1 MPAQQGRRSA
11 IRELFAA
18 TTIGLLTGVVACSV
32 APSAKGLPGHRPS
45 IEAPPSQKP
54 DITQLT
60 ESMLVDQSS
69 FPNIPG
75 SKFVRSISGNT
86 VDVEVSPS
94 ECSPLV
100 VGDSTP
106 QSGYA
111 GVVGVGGMDVHLT
124 VTSDPPDIRT
134 LLDNCGTVSG
144 SGPTVPLVTWHITP
158 IDVAGV
164 PSWAGAVDM
173 SGNATV
179 FGTYRGV
186 FVKSNADRDRENDA
200 VKVFNDQVAKLAAV

>member
-1 MPAQQGRRSA
+1 MRAQQSCRWPT
-11 IRELFAA
+11 RELFAL
-18 TTIGLLTGVVACSV
+18 TTIGLLTVVVACSI
-32 APSAKGLPGHRPS
+32 APSAKALPGDL
-45 IEAPPSQKP
+45 P

-69 FPNIPG
+69 FPDIPG
-75 SKFVRSISGNT
+75 SKFVRAISGNR
-86 VDVEVSPS
+86 VDVQVSPS

-100 VGDSTP
+100 VGYDTP

-111 GVVGVGGMDVHLT
+111 AVIGPGGIEVHLT
-124 VTSDPPDIRT
+124 MTSDPPDMQT
-134 LLDNCGTVSG
+134 LLNNCGTVTG
-144 SGPTVPLVTWHITP
+144 SGPTIPLVTWHIKP

-164 PSWAGAVDM
+164 PSWAGAVDL
-173 SGNATV
+173 SGNAAV

-186 FVKSNADRDRENDA
+186 FIKSNSRLDRENDA

>member
-1 MPAQQGRRSA
+1 MPAGQCRRSA
-11 IRELFAA
+11 TRELFAV
-18 TTIGLLTGVVACSV
+18 TTVGVLTVMVACST
-32 APSAKGLPGHRPS
+32 APSAKGLPGDLPG
-45 IEAPPSQKP
+45 IEAPPSQTP
-54 DITQLT
+54 DVTQLT

-69 FPNIPG
+69 FPDIPG
-75 SKFVRSISGNT
+75 SKFVRAISGNR
-86 VDVEVSPS
+86 VNVQVSPS
-94 ECSPLV
+94 ECSPLA
-100 VGDSTP
+100 VGYNTP

-111 GVVGVGGMDVHLT
+111 SVVGVGGMDVHLT
-124 VTSDPPDIRT
+124 MTSDPPDIQT

-144 SGPTVPLVTWHITP
+144 SGPTIPLVTWHIKP
-158 IDVAGV
+158 LDVAGV

-186 FVKSNADRDRENDA
+186 FIKSNSSLDRENDA

>member
-1 MPAQQGRRSA
+1 MPVQQGRRSLM
-11 IRELFAA
+11 RELFAA
-18 TTIGLLTGVVACSV
+18 TTIGLLTVVVACST
-32 APSAKGLPGHRPS
+32 APAARGLPGDLAG

-54 DITQLT
+54 DVTQLT

-75 SKFVRSISGNT
+75 SKFVRAISGNR
-86 VDVEVSPS
+86 VDVQVSPS

-100 VGDSTP
+100 VGYNTP

-124 VTSDPPDIRT
+124 MTSDPPDIQT
-134 LLDNCGTVSG
+134 LLNNCGTVSG
-144 SGPTVPLVTWHITP
+144 SGPTIPLVTWHIKP
-158 IDVAGV
+158 LDVAGV

-173 SGNATV
+173 SGNAAV

-186 FVKSNADRDRENDA
+186 FIKSNSGLDRENDA
-200 VKVFNDQVAKLAAV
+200 VMVFNDQVAKLAAV